1 MKKKKIGRSL
11 GARIVEGMVEAV
23 AIMRGEAHPPTYRVH
38 IPADI
43 DTRAIRAKLKLTQKQ
58 FSERFHI
65 PLATLRDWEQ
75 GRRVPD
81 APARALILAIREEPA
96 AVRRAL
102 ARSAA

>member
-1 MKKKKIGRSL
+1 MKKKKPGKSL
-11 GARIVEGMVEAV
+11 GARMIEGLEQAG
-23 AIMRGEAHPPTYRVH
+23 AFMRGEADPSAYRVH

-81 APARALILAIREEPA
+81 APAKALIRAIREEPA

>member
-11 GARIVEGMVEAV
+11 GARMVEGMEQAV
-23 AIMRGEAHPPTYRVH
+23 AIMRGEAHPSTYRVH
-38 IPADI
+38 IPGDI

-81 APARALILAIREEPA
+81 APARALIQAIREEPA

>member
-1 MKKKKIGRSL
+1 MI
-11 GARIVEGMVEAV
+11 EGMEQAV
-23 AIMRGEAHPPTYRVH
+23 AIMRGEADPSNYRVH
-38 IPADI
+38 IPAEI
-43 DTRAIRAKLKLTQKQ
+43 DTRAIRDKLKLTQKL
-58 FSERFHI
+58 FAERYQI

-81 APARALILAIREEPA
+81 APARALIKAIREEPA

>member
-1 MKKKKIGRSL
+1 MKKKKAGKSL
-11 GARIVEGMVEAV
+11 GARMIEGMQEAA
-23 AIMRGEAHPPTYRVH
+23 AIMRGEAHQSTYRLH

-81 APARALILAIREEPA
+81 APARALIQAIREEPA

>member
-11 GARIVEGMVEAV
+11 GARMVEGMEQAV
-23 AIMRGEAHPPTYRVH
+23 AIMRGEAHPSTYRLHV
-38 IPADI
+38 PADI

-81 APARALILAIREEPA
+81 APARALIQAIREEPA

>member
-11 GARIVEGMVEAV
+11 GARMVEGMEQAV
-23 AIMRGEAHPPTYRVH
+23 AIMRGEAHPSTYRVH

-81 APARALILAIREEPA
+81 APAKALIQAIREEPA